1 MFKPLSRPFS
11 PAGSIE
17 RLRLLSDANHLTKI
31 AFIEFSERSGAER
44 ALFCSG
50 LVLGAFPWERLGGLW
65 EIVHGPGTHSMLG
78 QLTHPYHASF
88 TSPAG
93 NQPVRISPSKTV
105 VKGGAVK
112 KDQH

>member
-50 LVLGAFPWERLGGLW
+50 LVLGAFPWKAGNLW
-65 EIVHGPGTHSMLG
+65 EIVHGPGAHSMLG
-78 QLTHPYHASF
+78 HHPHPCHASF
-88 TSPAG
+88 TSVAG